1 MSRKPY
7 KPRRIS
13 SRNLSYKVD
22 QEKSRSRKIVTKNF
36 LSYVVASYVVVALS
50 IVYFSFLSYDSYM
63 KSRNLEME
71 AAAYEIEMSFTNSI
85 SYAESVLNYVNR
97 QIVLSKATNS
107 EIAEILSSFNRS
119 HHGYNSIKDV
129 LSVGMLY
136 WVDEEKRLVAS
147 SSGAIVTPIDLSS
160 RDYLSR
166 TKDDPW
172 KIYTGS
178 PVIGAASGQY
188 VMPAAVGVYSNG
200 KYFGTSV
207 VSFKVYNLV
216 EKFKRLTGYYGDD
229 FAILDSNNKVLME
242 SESGLFSEDKELLN
256 SLQFSTQSMHPE
268 LVSKF
273 SPFKQKGHYLIVR
286 NMEKY
291 PYKVL
296 IGSQNNV
303 LTKEIL
309 LKIMP
314 HFIELMLVT
323 VFFIVVLAAMR
334 RTKNQ
339 F

>member
-22 QEKSRSRKIVTKNF
+22 QEKGRAHKTVAKNF
-36 LSYVVASYVVVALS
+36 FAYVVASYVVMALS
-50 IVYFSFLSYDSYM
+50 IIYFSFLAYDSYM

-97 QIVLSKATNS
+97 QIVLSKATNA

-119 HHGYNSIKDV
+119 HRGYNSIKDV

-229 FAILDSNNKVLME
+229 FAILDSNNKLLME
-242 SESGLFSEDKELLN
+242 SESGLFSEDKTLL
-256 SLQFSTQSMHPE
+256 SKLEFSTHSLHPG

-273 SPFKQKGHYLIVR
+273 SPFKQNGHYLIVR

-291 PYKVL
+291 PYKIL
-296 IGSQNNV
+296 IGTQNSV
-303 LTKEIL
+303 LTKEIML
-309 LKIMP
+309 RIMP
-314 HFIELMLVT
+314 HLIELVLVT
-323 VFFIVVLAAMR
+323 IFFIVVLTVLR
-334 RTKNQ
+334 RTKI
-339 F
+339 